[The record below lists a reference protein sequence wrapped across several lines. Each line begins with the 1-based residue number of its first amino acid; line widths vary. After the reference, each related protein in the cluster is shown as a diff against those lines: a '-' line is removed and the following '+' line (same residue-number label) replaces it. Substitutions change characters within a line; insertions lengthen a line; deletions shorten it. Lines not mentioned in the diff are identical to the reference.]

1 MDGKHMCD
9 KELLVGYLYD
19 EIDRAERR
27 TLEMHLA
34 ACADCRD
41 ELAALRGTRRHLAA
55 WAPPESQLDFQI
67 VSGAAQPAKTWR
79 SYRSPVWGL
88 AAAAVLVLAAAAA
101 IANVEV
107 RYGADG
113 LTVRTGWARTAP
125 AAPSQV
131 TEPAA
136 VAAPAITSAEWSATV
151 AALDRRLQELE
162 SSQPPAGTVTQASA
176 AGPRVSDA
184 EVLRRVRELLAQ
196 SETRQNRELAL
207 RIRQLATEFDAQ
219 RRVDLATIQQGLQGA
234 TAAEAATHRQLWDLT
249 QGLYRVSQQ
258 SK

>member
-1 MDGKHMCD
+1 MCD

-19 EIDRAERR
+19 EIDHAERR
-27 TLEMHLA
+27 ALESHLA
-34 ACADCRD
+34 ACAGCRD

-67 VSGAAQPAKTWR
+67 VSGAAKPARTWR
-79 SYRSPVWGL
+79 SYRSPVWAF

-107 RYGADG
+107 RYGTDG
-113 LTVRTGWARTAP
+113 LVVRTGWARTAP
-125 AAPSQV
+125 SVPGQV
-131 TEPAA
+131 AES
-136 VAAPAITSAEWSATV
+136 AAPAITPAEWSATV

-162 SSQPPAGTVTQASA
+162 TSQSSPGAMTQVAAS
-176 AGPRVSDA
+176 GPRISDA
-184 EVLRRVRELLAQ
+184 EVLRRVRELLSE